1 MPLHLRAAI
10 SVHTL
15 DFMKLT
21 IAWIYGV
28 LLLVSFLISASL
40 WHWQMAGAY
49 FVSHKALLGD
59 FLPPFVHSGEDGNFY
74 IKPLRVVYMI
84 WFIYLTATLLLPAV
98 LTWLLVRL
106 HHRAL
111 NQSWP

>member
-1 MPLHLRAAI
+1 
-10 SVHTL
+10 
-15 DFMKLT
+15 MKLT

-28 LLLVSFLISASL
+28 LFLISFLISASL

-49 FVSHKALLGD
+49 FVSHKALLED

-74 IKPLRVVYMI
+74 IKPLQIIYII
-84 WFIYLTATLLLPAV
+84 WFIYLTAMFLLPAI

-106 HHRAL
+106 HQRAL
-111 NQSWP
+111 DQYSP